1 MKISNR
7 QLRRLIREVL
17 ITEQV
22 VGYEAPSEKMEDGDD
37 GDVYLDIGSMGV
49 DTSQKSPEATAASG
63 QSVKSLTRDRQKD
76 LDSGNLEDAETDAQ
90 ELNTARK
97 MRG

>member
-1 MKISNR
+1 
-7 QLRRLIREVL
+7 
-17 ITEQV
+17 
-22 VGYEAPSEKMEDGDD
+22 
-37 GDVYLDIGSMGV
+37 MGV

>member
-22 VGYEAPSEKMEDGDD
+22 VGYQAPSEKGDGDD
-37 GDVYLDIGSMGV
+37 DGGYLDVGDMGI

-63 QSVKSLTRDRQKD
+63 QSVKSLTKQRQQA
-76 LDSGNLEDAETDAQ
+76 LDKGDVEDADTDAQ